1 MYIYENPDWPHFI
14 VDLSR
19 TEKLEDKISELKYFL
34 DGMLMMISDRN
45 SEIASFLSDSLK
57 ASWAIEGIDLSDIDI
72 YSSIA
77 KRLGI
82 PYAVKN
88 TKSYY
93 DGITDVLFDAVTNH
107 CELSVDRILYWH
119 KKIVDGNPGIRKGSF
134 RDGSVYVV
142 SGKHKN
148 TEIVY
153 EAPPAASVP
162 TMMNDFIAFINSHKY
177 SDSVMAA
184 VAHFFFVAVHPFED
198 GNGRIARI
206 ISDYLLSRSSDSLP
220 AAFVSTEIK
229 KKQSEYYGMLR
240 AASLST
246 SMDITDWV
254 VWFLEKM
261 IDAYNASIIKVHMS
275 FKVREFFQRAE
286 RFNLNDRQMKFLK
299 KILNEDRE
307 GKITAKKFAVIT
319 GCHPDTANR
328 DLKKLVDC
336 GLLMKEEGGSKNT
349 HYSILLN

>member
-1 MYIYENPDWPHFI
+1 MYMLF
-14 VDLSR
+14 L
-19 TEKLEDKISELKYFL
+19 EK
-34 DGMLMMISDRN
+34 N
-45 SEIASFLSDSLK
+45 
-57 ASWAIEGIDLSDIDI
+57 
-72 YSSIA
+72 
-77 KRLGI
+77 
-82 PYAVKN
+82 
-88 TKSYY
+88 
-93 DGITDVLFDAVTNH
+93 
-107 CELSVDRILYWH
+107 
-119 KKIVDGNPGIRKGSF
+119 
-134 RDGSVYVV
+134 
-142 SGKHKN
+142 KN

-153 EAPPAASVP
+153 EAPPAASVL
-162 TMMNDFIAFINSHKY
+162 TMMNDLIAFINSHKY

-336 GLLMKEEGGSKNT
+336 GLIMKDEGGSKNT